1 MYSFFKHYFFINLK
15 DYPSFGFDFPITVVL
30 FCFLIA
36 MIFTT
41 IVVNYKRRKIEEMI
55 SALTR
60 HKAFDEENAKT
71 LSELSLDK
79 RVFSGILSSD
89 GQLTKMVARVGEI
102 KMSYDEFVALTKTK
116 GYKEEK
122 PDYDTARFYIKD
134 EGRDRA
140 RRVIE
145 LGSASTLNTLLFC
158 LLLVAVFICLALLMP
173 GILSALNSLL
183 GG

>member
-1 MYSFFKHYFFINLK
+1 MYGFFKNYFFINLK
-15 DYPSFGFDFPITVVL
+15 DYSSFGFDFPITVVL

-36 MIFTT
+36 LIFTT
-41 IVVNYKRRKIEEMI
+41 VVVNYKRRKIEEMI

-60 HKAFDEENAKT
+60 HKAFDEESAKT
-71 LSELSLDK
+71 LSELHLDI
-79 RVFSGILSSD
+79 RSYCRILSSE
-89 GQLTKMVARVGEI
+89 GQLTKMVARVGEK
-102 KMSYDEFVALTKTK
+102 KMSYEEFVALSKTK

-122 PDYDTARFYIKD
+122 PELDTARFYIKE

-140 RRVIE
+140 NRVLE
-145 LGSASTLNTLLFC
+145 VGVASTLNTVLFC

-173 GILSALNSLL
+173 GILSALNALL